1 MNVILVDDELSGR
14 ETLAKLLKEHAP
26 DIKVVAM
33 ASSAAEAIKAI
44 NSFDPDLVFLDVQM
58 PQVNGFEMLEQLNEI
73 DFEVVFVTAYNEF
86 AVKAFKYSALDYLLK
101 PLDIED
107 LLDTLK
113 RVREK
118 NQSLVSNT
126 KQFQVFFENM
136 KVAGSNPMRIA
147 IPDAT
152 GFVFLELEKI
162 IRVEGISNSSKLY
175 LVDGKVYTVARMI
188 TEFEQ
193 LFGESF
199 CRVHKKHLINLK
211 HAVQYI
217 KGDGGEIRMSDGYNV
232 EVSRRKKQEVMNRI
246 KQLH

>member
-1 MNVILVDDELSGR
+1 
-14 ETLAKLLKEHAP
+14 
-26 DIKVVAM
+26 
-33 ASSAAEAIKAI
+33 
-44 NSFDPDLVFLDVQM
+44 
-58 PQVNGFEMLEQLNEI
+58 
-73 DFEVVFVTAYNEF
+73 
-86 AVKAFKYSALDYLLK
+86 LDYLLK

-107 LLDTLK
+107 LLGTLK

-118 NQSLVSNT
+118 NQSLANNT

-136 KVAGSNPMRIA
+136 KVAGPNPMRIA

-175 LVDGKVYTVARMI
+175 LVDGKVYMVTRMI
-188 TEFEQ
+188 KEFEQ